1 MRFFLKTANL
11 FLLFVAL
18 MTLASCSCGDR
29 EERQA
34 EARERQGLILAN
46 VVEAVQESEGARL
59 YREKTC
65 NTCHGNDGITPLMPS
80 YPVIAQQGEQY
91 ALTQMLDIKS
101 GNRAAGQSSA
111 MKPIVQGVTD
121 EELAVLANF
130 IATELGQGKAIGTG
144 NADPESPGG
153 KLFKAKTCTA
163 CHGKDGKTPI
173 LKEYPKI
180 AGHGAEYAKL
190 QMLDIKSG
198 ARANSMAVL
207 GMKGIMHLVTEEEID
222 HLADY
227 IATMAR

>member
-11 FLLFVAL
+11 FLLFLAL

-34 EARERQGLILAN
+34 EARERQGFILAN

-101 GNRAAGQSSA
+101 GNRAAGQTSA
-111 MKPIVQGVTD
+111 MKPIIQGVTD
-121 EELAVLANF
+121 EELAILANF
-130 IATELGQGKAIGTG
+130 IATELGQGMAIGGG

-153 KLFKAKTCTA
+153 KLFKSKTCTA

-207 GMKGIMHLVTEEEID
+207 GMKGIMHLVTEEEIEE
-222 HLADY
+222 LAKY
-227 IATMAR
+227 VAALPR